1 MRLSIHICFCVCSVC
16 LDYHTVQQMFAARC
30 HYMLSSSG
38 QTRNSENW
46 LHCFYGGLFPTW
58 WLAHWL
64 CFHSFCGVFWL
75 QMTGTYRWLPASA
88 PADDDNKK
96 WRERF
101 ALLQE
106 KNRQLRCR
114 LDGLCEQLNAVEL
127 QEKSVKTVDKSTN
140 TENTQDLN
148 SLVR

>member
-1 MRLSIHICFCVCSVC
+1 
-16 LDYHTVQQMFAARC
+16 
-30 HYMLSSSG
+30 
-38 QTRNSENW
+38 
-46 LHCFYGGLFPTW
+46 
-58 WLAHWL
+58 
-64 CFHSFCGVFWL
+64 
-75 QMTGTYRWLPASA
+75 MTGTYRWLPASA